1 MTSRA
6 AASIPLENAARRAGV
21 QDSRV
26 LDAFRKIDR
35 RQFVPSAYVDRADTD
50 RPIPIAHGQVTTQP
64 SLVARMLEALELSGG
79 ERVLEI
85 GTGLGYQTAVLA
97 TLAREVYSI
106 ERFADLAAQACANLE
121 RAGIRNATV
130 VTGDGTRGLL
140 EHAPYDAIVIA
151 AAAPTVPPALVE
163 QLADGGRLVQP
174 IGRGGDELVTKFR
187 KRDGRLVDEGMLTPA
202 FFVPLVSGTQ
212 LQ

>member
-1 MTSRA
+1 MTGGA
-6 AASIPLENAARRAGV
+6 ATSVPLENAARRAGV

-26 LDAFRKIDR
+26 LDAVRTIAR
-35 RQFVPSAYVDRADTD
+35 RQFVPSAYADLADTD

-64 SLVARMLEALELSGG
+64 SLVARMLESLGLSGR

-85 GTGLGYQTAVLA
+85 GTGFAYQTAILA

-106 ERFADLAAQACANLE
+106 ERFADLADHARANLE
-121 RAGIRNATV
+121 RAGIHNATV
-130 VTGDGTRGLL
+130 VGGDGTRGLP

-163 QLADGGRLVQP
+163 QLDDGGRLVQP
-174 IGRGGDELVTKFR
+174 IGRGGDELVTKFT
-187 KRDGRLVDEGMLTPA
+187 KRDGRLVEEGTLTA
-202 FFVPLVSGTQ
+202 ARFVPLVSGTEAR
-212 LQ
+212 